1 MPYFFLIPYSI
12 EASIAAATRAPAPAT
27 ANRAPPERETMA
39 IENNARTAAFEINL
53 ANLSPKILFLVGLSI
68 SPLDSYLKVI
78 KISAIKTTELEVNET
93 NGTAFDN

>member
-1 MPYFFLIPYSI
+1 
-12 EASIAAATRAPAPAT
+12 
-27 ANRAPPERETMA
+27 MA